1 MISKAVLDGNQIS
14 PEEQQRSESAETLLD
29 PQRSRGYGT
38 PRGSRFLSGSG
49 IVKVYFWSK

>member
-14 PEEQQRSESAETLLD
+14 PEEQQRSESAEMLLD